1 MSRVLTAV
9 VIVIVGTLAWAM
21 ANALPFAGR
30 ADVIRIL
37 KTECF
42 EIFRDVRKIPS
53 ENLRSAG
60 VIPRGRSLSSALVA
74 PDQPFD
80 SSDAFV
86 NASKLGQL
94 ILAGINKRYEIICF
108 WQATHGGP
116 VANLMIVQ
124 RAGRDSAV
132 IFYGSLSGEPHS
144 WADVKTL
151 LIEGKISEFVSAA
164 HPEPYKS
171 PLNYR

>member
-9 VIVIVGTLAWAM
+9 VIVIVGTVAWAM

-37 KTECF
+37 RTEHF
-42 EIFRDVRKIPS
+42 EILRDVRKIPD
-53 ENLRSAG
+53 EDLRSAR
-60 VIPRGRSLSSALVA
+60 VIPRGRRLSSALVN
-74 PDQPFD
+74 PDQAFD

-86 NASKLGQL
+86 DASKLGQL
-94 ILAGINKRYEIICF
+94 ILAGINKRYEVICF
-108 WQATHGGP
+108 RQTTHGGP
-116 VANLMIVQ
+116 VVNLMLVQ

-132 IFYGSLSGEPHS
+132 IFYGSFSGEPHS

-151 LIEGKISEFVSAA
+151 LIEAKISECVSAA
-164 HPEPYKS
+164 HPGPTRV
-171 PLNYR
+171 L